1 MLLASKLTSLWEE
14 LAVVQRHS
22 LYAPE
27 FRRGS
32 ARYVLEYC
40 RLIAE
45 IAKEIGVSAT
55 TLRKWRNRELEFP
68 HLNDK
73 NSYGDLLAENA
84 RLRRE
89 LEVVRSDKE
98 LF

>member
-1 MLLASKLTSLWEE
+1 VL
-14 LAVVQRHS
+14 VQRNS
-22 LYAPE
+22 RYAPE

-32 ARYVLEYC
+32 ARYVLESG

-45 IAKEIGVSAT
+45 LAEGIGVSAS

-68 HLNDK
+68 HLNEK

-89 LEVVRSDKE
+89 QPT
-98 LF
+98 